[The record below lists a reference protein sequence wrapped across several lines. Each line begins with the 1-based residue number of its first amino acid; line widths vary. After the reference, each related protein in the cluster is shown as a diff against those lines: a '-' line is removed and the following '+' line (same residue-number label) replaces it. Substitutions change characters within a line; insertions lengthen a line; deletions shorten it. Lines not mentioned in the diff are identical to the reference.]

1 LPTPTSAAIGE
12 AAAQSAAQQGAPP
25 SDVSSG
31 QESCKLR
38 TWQWT
43 SQNHTYEPAGVDLEI
58 QPLPRSLITNFTW
71 SSDSH
76 QVVLIGRQSGGANPE
91 CKFFQVDGNSV
102 NEVPDRSAQLTRM
115 KIVAVAFSPDLAR
128 IAAVSSERKITLI
141 RRDDFQVIS
150 NVKNPLPKGLQPNA

>member
-1 LPTPTSAAIGE
+1 
-12 AAAQSAAQQGAPP
+12 
-25 SDVSSG
+25 
-31 QESCKLR
+31 
-38 TWQWT
+38 
-43 SQNHTYEPAGVDLEI
+43 LEI
-58 QPLPRSLITNFTW
+58 QPFPRSLITNFTW
-71 SSDSH
+71 SGDSH

-150 NVKNPLPKGLQPNA
+150 NVKNPLPKGLQPNAIVFGPGDEELTLIS